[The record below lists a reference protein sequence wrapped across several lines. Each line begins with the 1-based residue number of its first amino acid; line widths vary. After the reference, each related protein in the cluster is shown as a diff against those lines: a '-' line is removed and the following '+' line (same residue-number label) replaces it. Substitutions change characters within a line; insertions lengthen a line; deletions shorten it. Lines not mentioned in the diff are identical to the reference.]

1 MNTLLLDP
9 IRDDGA
15 LRQAGALLR
24 AGEVV
29 GMPTETVYGL
39 AANALDGAAVAKIF
53 LAKGRPQDNPLI
65 VHIADKEQL
74 STLARMVPESA
85 RKLADAF
92 WPGPLTIILPK
103 AACIPDEVS
112 AGLDTVGIRLPS
124 HPVARA
130 LIREAGVPLAAPSAN
145 LSGRPSTTTSGHVM
159 DDLGGKIPAIVEG
172 GPCAVGV
179 ESTVVSLAGNVPRL
193 LRPGG
198 VSLEQLE
205 SGLGS
210 VEVDRALREKIGDE
224 VRVSA
229 PGMKYRH
236 YAPKAPVT
244 VVCGDPERTAVYITR
259 HAGLD
264 AGVICFSECAFQFEM
279 HERRVIGSSDDV
291 QTQARRVFDA
301 LRSFDATDVTE
312 IWAQCPDDT
321 GLGLAVAN
329 RLKKAA
335 GFKVVNVV

>member
-39 AANALDGAAVAKIF
+39 AANALNGAAVAKIF

-74 STLARMVPESA
+74 STLARMAPESA

-159 DDLGGKIPAIVEG
+159 EDLGGKIPAIVEG

-205 SGLGS
+205 SVLGS

-301 LRSFDATDVTE
+301 LRSFDATDVPE
-312 IWAQCPDDT
+312 NWAQCPDDT

>member
-205 SGLGS
+205 SVLGS

>member
-1 MNTLLLDP
+1 M
-9 IRDDGA
+9 
-15 LRQAGALLR
+15 
-24 AGEVV
+24 
-29 GMPTETVYGL
+29 
-39 AANALDGAAVAKIF
+39 AA
-53 LAKGRPQDNPLI
+53 RSRR
-65 VHIADKEQL
+65 L
-74 STLARMVPESA
+74 SR
-85 RKLADAF
+85 
-92 WPGPLTIILPK
+92 
-103 AACIPDEVS
+103 
-112 AGLDTVGIRLPS
+112 
-124 HPVARA
+124 
-130 LIREAGVPLAAPSAN
+130 
-145 LSGRPSTTTSGHVM
+145 
-159 DDLGGKIPAIVEG
+159 G

-205 SGLGS
+205 SVLGS

-279 HERRVIGSSDDV
+279 HERRVIGSSVDV

>member
-1 MNTLLLDP
+1 
-9 IRDDGA
+9 
-15 LRQAGALLR
+15 
-24 AGEVV
+24 
-29 GMPTETVYGL
+29 
-39 AANALDGAAVAKIF
+39 
-53 LAKGRPQDNPLI
+53 
-65 VHIADKEQL
+65 
-74 STLARMVPESA
+74 MVPESA

-205 SGLGS
+205 SVLGS

-291 QTQARRVFDA
+291 QTQARRVLTRCGRLTRRMSQKSGRSVRTIPASD
-301 LRSFDATDVTE
+301 LR
-312 IWAQCPDDT
+312 WPT
-321 GLGLAVAN
+321 GSKKPRGLKSSTSSDGGS
-329 RLKKAA
+329 L
-335 GFKVVNVV
+335 

>member
-145 LSGRPSTTTSGHVM
+145 LSGRPSPTTSGHVM

-205 SGLGS
+205 SVLGS